1 MSGTRRDFLGR
12 LAVGATAAAGGLGL
26 APTAAAA
33 ADLPPPVTDKWDVA
47 WAGRLT
53 GRARAV
59 FDSPEIQDGG
69 GLFRA
74 VLWMDQNREV
84 YGLKDEELSAVL
96 VIRHAAIVMV
106 ASDAY
111 WAAYDVGKKRK
122 VTDWSVNKPAKHN
135 PFLQHPSPD
144 GKRPEG
150 SPYSLETFMKRGGI
164 VLACN
169 LAFGQMVYDVG
180 KQEKLQGAE
189 ARTRALTYLVPGVIL
204 QPSGVFGVHR
214 AQAAGCSYIMAV

>member
-1 MSGTRRDFLGR
+1 MSGSRRDFLGR

-26 APTAAAA
+26 APTAAVA

-84 YGLKDEELSAVL
+84 YGLKDEEMSTVL

-111 WAAYDVGKKRK
+111 QALTRARSRRSPTGRS
-122 VTDWSVNKPAKHN
+122 TPAKHN
-135 PFLQHPSPD
+135 HSSSTSRREATGGLALLAR
-144 GKRPEG
+144 GVRLAGG
-150 SPYSLETFMKRGGI
+150 SCWPATWP
-164 VLACN
+164 
-169 LAFGQMVYDVG
+169 GQMVHSVG
-180 KQEKLQGAE
+180 SRKSPGAE
-189 ARTRALTYLVPGVIL
+189 A
-204 QPSGVFGVHR
+204 
-214 AQAAGCSYIMAV
+214 